1 MAEDHKSPQ
10 LSLLLHRLKSQ
21 QGTQGFAGSWAGMHQ
36 HVAATGARGCQASS
50 QQLNQ
55 LLLPNPWPNAPLLRS
70 RTQIKGRAG
79 DGTHLQDESF

>member
-36 HVAATGARGCQASS
+36 HVAATGARGCHSSS

-55 LLLPNPWPNAPLLRS
+55 LLLPNPWPNAPRS
-70 RTQIKGRAG
+70 AAAQIKGRAG